1 MRRYIAANG
10 GSGSINEA
18 MVHFG
23 KSSMRAETGERAVV
37 PIVPYRNAMAMVD
50 WLSDVY
56 GLEKRRV
63 VKDENGEV
71 KRAELAFGDSVIMVV
86 PVQDATLERLV
97 VHPDQIG
104 GVETQTC
111 YMVVAD
117 IDAHYARATAKGA
130 EIVSGIQVRD
140 RDRRSYASRDP
151 EGHIW
156 MFGTFNPSQVRPR
169 EVVHDRRRHSL
180 RRGAPLLAAALV
192 VLIAAIAAA
201 AWTFTDML
209 VALEADG
216 RRMSRQEPNLRPS
229 AERDA
234 KSLADELVQVH
245 KAKESAE
252 RNVTGLVKQLSQAR
266 AALEI
271 AVQSEKEA
279 RGLLAQQMRAKE
291 GLVLAAKQAGGQ
303 LWEERTAREAAEKRA
318 RDATDQLSTA
328 RLAKMTAERVAKETA
343 EKCDLDRKSR
353 SLAENSARDVATELA
368 RERSAKA
375 AAELAA
381 SELRNQLAAI
391 PTVPQGVVALRDQV
405 DTERRAKE
413 RFERAAKDAQLQLAQ
428 ERYSRDATERELRQT
443 QDRLAAA
450 SCWSCPTGAPCNK
463 P

>member
-1 MRRYIAANG
+1 
-10 GSGSINEA
+10 
-18 MVHFG
+18 MVHVG
-23 KSSMRAETGERAVV
+23 KNSMRAERAERAVV
-37 PIVPYRNAMAMVD
+37 PIMPYRNAMAMVD
-50 WLSDVY
+50 WLSDAY
-56 GLEKRRV
+56 GFEKRRV
-63 VKDENGEV
+63 VKGENGEI

-86 PVQDATLERLV
+86 PVRDATLERLV

-111 YMVVAD
+111 YLVVSD

-130 EIVSGIQVRD
+130 EIVSGIQLKD
-140 RDRRSYASRDP
+140 RDDRSYTSRDP

-156 MFGTFNPSQVRPR
+156 MFGTFSPYQDRPR
-169 EVVHDRRRHSL
+169 EVNRDRRGRSL
-180 RRGAPLLAAALV
+180 RRGAPLLALALV
-192 VLIAAIAAA
+192 VLIAAIAAV
-201 AWTFTDML
+201 AWTFADML

-216 RRMSRQEPNLRPS
+216 LRIARQEHTPRPG

-234 KSLADELVQVH
+234 KSLADELFQVR

-252 RNVTGLVKQLSQAR
+252 RNVTGLVKQLSQTR

-271 AVQSEKEA
+271 AVQSEKDA
-279 RGLLAQQMRAKE
+279 RGLLAQEMRAKE
-291 GLVLAAKQAGGQ
+291 SLVLAAKQTGGQ
-303 LWEERTAREAAEKRA
+303 LWEERIAREAAEKRA
-318 RDATDQLSTA
+318 RDATDQLSAA

-343 EKCDLDRKSR
+343 EKCELERKSR

-391 PTVPQGVVALRDQV
+391 PAVPQGVLALRDQV
-405 DTERRAKE
+405 EVERRGKE

-450 SCWSCPTGAPCNK
+450 SCWSCPTGAPCTR

>member
-1 MRRYIAANG
+1 
-10 GSGSINEA
+10 

-23 KSSMRAETGERAVV
+23 KNSMRAVSAERAVV
-37 PIVPYRNAMAMVD
+37 PIMPYRNAMAMVD
-50 WLSDVY
+50 WLCNAY
-56 GLEKRRV
+56 GFEKRRV
-63 VKDENGEV
+63 VKGEDGEV

-86 PVQDATLERLV
+86 PVRDAALERLV

-111 YMVVAD
+111 YLVVSD

-130 EIVSGIQVRD
+130 EIVSGIQLKD
-140 RDRRSYASRDP
+140 RVERSYTSRDP

-156 MFGTFNPSQVRPR
+156 MFGTFGAYQGRAR
-169 EVVHDRRRHSL
+169 EVAHDRGGRSL
-180 RRGAPLLAAALV
+180 RRGAPLLAVAV
-192 VLIAAIAAA
+192 VALIATMAAV
-201 AWTFTDML
+201 AWTFADML

-216 RRMSRQEPNLRPS
+216 LRVARQERTPTPG

-234 KSLADELVQVH
+234 RSLADELLQVR
-245 KAKESAE
+245 KAKDSAD

-279 RGLLAQQMRAKE
+279 RGLLAQEMRAKE
-291 GLVLAAKQAGGQ
+291 SLVLAARQTGGQ
-303 LWEERTAREAAEKRA
+303 LWEERNAREAAEKRA
-318 RDATDQLSTA
+318 RDATDQLNAA

-343 EKCDLDRKSR
+343 DKCELERRSR

-391 PTVPQGVVALRDQV
+391 PVVPHGVVALRDQV
-405 DTERRAKE
+405 EVERRAKD